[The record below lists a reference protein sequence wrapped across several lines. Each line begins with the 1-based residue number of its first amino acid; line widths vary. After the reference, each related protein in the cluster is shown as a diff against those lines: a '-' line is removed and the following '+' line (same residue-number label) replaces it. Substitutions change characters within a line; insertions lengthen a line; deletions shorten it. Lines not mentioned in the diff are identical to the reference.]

1 MRIVDFSRDVSA
13 YCRMALTTRKFL
25 TMTPLITTKNVRLPD
40 VLKSSATLSESDVAQ
55 AEDTGSRTLR
65 RGLQLLDAV
74 LKSGR
79 DGLRVVDLC
88 RAAGLKRA
96 TVYRLLTTLV
106 DSGYVSAHGR
116 FRYIAGPRLAEHA
129 QRVVPSDFAGRL
141 QPVLARVSAACGD
154 AAFAIMR
161 EGPASHCIARQVGT
175 HPVQVLV
182 IQVGTRQPLGVGAAG
197 LALLA
202 ALPDEDVAAAIAA
215 NSPALGRYGSMT
227 PDRMEIMVR
236 ATRERGW
243 SVIGNHATHG
253 VLAVGM
259 AVRGSDGAPVAAISV
274 ASTID
279 RMPRE
284 RQQLIARSMREALA
298 ALLPDG
304 L

>member
-1 MRIVDFSRDVSA
+1 
-13 YCRMALTTRKFL
+13 MASPATNQ
-25 TMTPLITTKNVRLPD
+25 NVRQTD
-40 VLKSSATLSESDVAQ
+40 VFKSDATAPATN
-55 AEDTGSRTLR
+55 AEPVEDIGSRTLR

-74 LKSGR
+74 LESGR

-88 RAAGLKRA
+88 RAAGLERA
-96 TVYRLLTTLV
+96 TVYRLLATLV
-106 DSGYVSAHGR
+106 ESGYVAPRGR
-116 FRYIAGPRLAEHA
+116 FRYVAGPRLAVLAHPA
-129 QRVVPSDFAGRL
+129 LPSDFAARL

-154 AAFAIMR
+154 AAFAIVR
-161 EGPASHCIARQVGT
+161 DGPASHCIARQVGT
-175 HPVQVLV
+175 HPVQILV

-202 ALPDEDVAAAIAA
+202 ALPDEEVAAAITA
-215 NSPALGRYGSMT
+215 NAPVLGRYGGMT
-227 PDRMEIMVR
+227 ADRMEIMVR

-259 AVRGSDGAPVAAISV
+259 AVLGSDGAPVAAISV
-274 ASTID
+274 ASTMD
-279 RMPRE
+279 RMPRG
-284 RQQLIARSMREALA
+284 RQQLIARWMREALT

>member
-1 MRIVDFSRDVSA
+1 
-13 YCRMALTTRKFL
+13 
-25 TMTPLITTKNVRLPD
+25 MTSPITNKNVRLPD
-40 VLKSSATLSESDVAQ
+40 VLKSSVTAPSQD
-55 AEDTGSRTLR
+55 AELVEDSGSRTLR
-65 RGLQLLDAV
+65 RGLQVLDAV
-74 LKSGR
+74 LQSGR

-88 RAAGLKRA
+88 RVADLKRPV
-96 TVYRLLTTLV
+96 VYRLLSTLV
-106 DSGYVSAHGR
+106 ESGYVAGHGR
-116 FRYIAGPRLAEHA
+116 FRYVAGPRLAEHA
-129 QRVVPSDFAGRL
+129 QRVAPSDFAARL

-154 AAFAIMR
+154 AAFAIVR
-161 EGPASHCIARQVGT
+161 EGPASHCIARHVGT

-202 ALPDEDVAAAIAA
+202 ALPDEEVAAAIAS
-215 NSPALGRYGSMT
+215 NSPALWRYGSMT
-227 PDRMEIMVR
+227 PDRMKIMVR

-243 SVIGNHATHG
+243 SVIGNHAIHG

-259 AVRGSDGAPVAAISV
+259 AVLSGDGDPVAAISV

-284 RQQLIARSMREALA
+284 RQQLIARSMREAFA
-298 ALLPDG
+298 TSLPNG